1 MNCSSSSPAGC
12 SVTLDEKVVENTNV
26 VSYLDYPAI
35 GDVDSRPGG
44 VGHGDIEEVVVDDRF
59 MAETVGSKCD

>member
-1 MNCSSSSPAGC
+1 M
-12 SVTLDEKVVENTNV
+12 ENTNV